1 MSYQPP
7 PAYDYQTPHETPPP
21 PQKSSVVGPLV
32 GIGIVAAALFGKLK
46 FLLPALK
53 FLKLGKILTTSGTML
68 LSMWAY
74 ATVYGWTFGV
84 GFVILIFIH
93 EMGHVFV
100 AWRQGLPISAPV
112 FIPFMGAVI
121 FQKRESDSAWDQAM
135 MGIGGPIGGAIGAL
149 ACHAIYLATGS
160 PFFLGLAFIG
170 YFFNLINLAPMI
182 PLDGGWIVGAIS
194 PWLWLVGLVV
204 MAALYVFDVVN
215 NPIFIILA
223 LLSLPRLW
231 HGLRNKGAPPGG
243 VPATPP
249 QRLAMGAM
257 YLSLCA
263 FLGWMMSIAH
273 EDPRGLRE
281 EYEVPTEI
289 SGPA

>member
-1 MSYQPP
+1 MSQQPP
-7 PAYDYQTPHETPPP
+7 PAYDYPPPQSTPPP
-21 PQKSSVVGPLV
+21 HKSSVLGPLA
-32 GIGIVAAALFGKLK
+32 GIGIILVALFGKLK

-53 FLKLGKILTTSGTML
+53 VLKLGKIITTSGTML

-74 ATVYGWTFGV
+74 AVVYGWSFGV
-84 GFVILIFIH
+84 GLVLLIFIH

-100 AWRQGLPISAPV
+100 AWRQGLPITAPV

-121 FQKRESDSAWDQAM
+121 FQKKESDSAWDQAV
-135 MGIGGPIGGAIGAL
+135 MGIGGPVGGAIGAL
-149 ACHAIYLATGS
+149 ICHAIYLQTGN

-194 PWLWLVGLVV
+194 PWLWLVGLVG
-204 MAALYVFDVVN
+204 MAALFFAGIVQ

-231 HGLRNKGAPPGG
+231 HGLRNRGAPPGG

-257 YLSLCA
+257 YLALCA
-263 FLGWMMSIAH
+263 FLGWMMSMSH

-281 EYEVPTEI
+281 NYELPAETSVP
-289 SGPA
+289 A